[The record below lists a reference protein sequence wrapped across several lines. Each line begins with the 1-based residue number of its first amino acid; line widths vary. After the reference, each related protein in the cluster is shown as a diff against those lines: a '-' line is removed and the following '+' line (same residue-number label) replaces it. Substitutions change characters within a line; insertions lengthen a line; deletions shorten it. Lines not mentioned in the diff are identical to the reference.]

1 MKELDAARASLS
13 WASNRLTQA
22 HQDTHLKPDEFND
35 ALEVYLLAT
44 RAYHQ
49 TIRRANLTLY
59 RSQAKS
65 TPRHLAPGPK
75 HKAGAL

>member
-22 HQDTHLKPDEFND
+22 HQDVHLKQDEFND

-59 RSQAKS
+59 RTQAKA
-65 TPRHLAPGPK
+65 TPRHRAPGPK